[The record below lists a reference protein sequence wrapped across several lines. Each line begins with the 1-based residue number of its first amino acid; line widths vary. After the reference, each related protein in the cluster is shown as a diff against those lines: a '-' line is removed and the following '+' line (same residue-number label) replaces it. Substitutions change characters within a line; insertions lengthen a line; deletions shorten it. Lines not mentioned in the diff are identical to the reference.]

1 MTSSLCEFLGVYSR
15 AVVAGYKPKKTGVLP
30 MTRAIRFLLLGLMV
44 AGSVSA
50 VSYPKQPKIDKGT
63 IQTGMMGPGG
73 CPGCIPNP
81 K

>member
-1 MTSSLCEFLGVYSR
+1 
-15 AVVAGYKPKKTGVLP
+15 

-50 VSYPKQPKIDKGT
+50 VSYPNQPKIDKST

>member
-1 MTSSLCEFLGVYSR
+1 
-15 AVVAGYKPKKTGVLP
+15 

-73 CPGCIPNP
+73 CPTCVPNP